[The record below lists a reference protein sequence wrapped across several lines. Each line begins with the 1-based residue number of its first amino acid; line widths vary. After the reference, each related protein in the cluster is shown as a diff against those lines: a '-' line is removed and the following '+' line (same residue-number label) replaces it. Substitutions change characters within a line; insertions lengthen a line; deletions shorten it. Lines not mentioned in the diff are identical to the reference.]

1 MSQYQKNCVS
11 MYMSTSWCMS
21 MSMPTS
27 MSGVYACSHLCVYCV
42 YILKDTHTH
51 IYIKKKIYI
60 YIYIYTIVHCKA
72 CMRYACTNVCVRT
85 SLARGSRGSLPLFF
99 IQHLCRGTEGLQGS
113 SVHRSSPLQPR
124 KTYLHRPVVGS
135 WRGTHFRSLFTS
147 FRATSFLC
155 V

>member
-1 MSQYQKNCVS
+1 
-11 MYMSTSWCMS
+11 MYE
-21 MSMPTS
+21 PIPKK
-27 MSGVYACSHLCVYCV
+27 LCVYVYVDILVHVHVYAHIYVGCLCMFTLMCV
-42 YILKDTHTH
+42 LRVHIERHTHTH
-51 IYIKKKIYI
+51 LYKKN
-60 YIYIYTIVHCKA
+60 IYIYTIVHCKA